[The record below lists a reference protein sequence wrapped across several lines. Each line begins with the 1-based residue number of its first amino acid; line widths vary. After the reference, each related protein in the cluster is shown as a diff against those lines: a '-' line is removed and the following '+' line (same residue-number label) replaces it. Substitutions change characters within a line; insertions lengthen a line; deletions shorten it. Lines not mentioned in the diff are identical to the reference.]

1 MERLMNVNVDNL
13 VSISE
18 ANQNF
23 SRVARLVDERGTAII
38 LKNNVP
44 RYALLDYNLFRQN
57 QVANDK
63 DVDAVASRILSKHMT
78 AFEELAK

>member
-1 MERLMNVNVDNL
+1 MNINADNL

-18 ANQNF
+18 ANRNF

-38 LKNNVP
+38 LKNNAP
-44 RYALLDYNLFRQN
+44 RYVLLDYNLFRQN
-57 QVANDK
+57 GVADNA
-63 DVDAVASRILSKHMT
+63 DVDAVATRMMEKHIR